1 MSSLETGR
9 EQLLEEE
16 MEEGPEEKPGG
27 KKILNY
33 VYI

>member
-9 EQLLEEE
+9 VQLLEEE

-27 KKILNY
+27 EIF
-33 VYI
+33 